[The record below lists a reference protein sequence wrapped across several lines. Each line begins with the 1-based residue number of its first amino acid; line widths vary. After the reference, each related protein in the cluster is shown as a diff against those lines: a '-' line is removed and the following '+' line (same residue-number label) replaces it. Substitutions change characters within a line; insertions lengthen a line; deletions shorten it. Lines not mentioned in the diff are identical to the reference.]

1 MNINLFSK
9 ELKRNRK
16 TLLIWMGISSL
27 FTIVVTAFYPTISSM
42 GEGLNMIMST
52 LPPQIT
58 KAMGMDISTWSSIM
72 GFYSTY
78 YKIYIIILISIFTTY
93 TATQIISKEERESTS
108 EFLLTKPIS
117 RKSVFTTKILAL
129 ASLSMIIFLTQVAV
143 AYVGVILFSQKP
155 VLWSLF
161 FRLHLEGVLLMGIFT
176 GFGLVVSQFTNPKRS
191 LIGLVIGLTFGTNLL
206 SALSKLTP
214 STEWLGYISP
224 FNYLELSASNPEET
238 INLIIAAIFFIIIV
252 LTVVVAGKKFIL
264 RDIGT

>member
-1 MNINLFSK
+1 MNRNLFSK

-16 TLLIWMGISSL
+16 TLFIWMVISSL

-42 GEGLNMIMST
+42 GEGLNMIMAT

-58 KAMGMDISTWSSIM
+58 KAMGMDISTWSNIM

-78 YKIYIIILISIFTTY
+78 YKVYIIILISIFTTY

-117 RKSVFTTKILAL
+117 RRSVFTTKILAL
-129 ASLSMIIFLTQVAV
+129 ASLSMIIFLVQVLIAS
-143 AYVGVILFSQKP
+143 VGVILFSQKP
-155 VLWSLF
+155 VQWGLF
-161 FRLHLEGVLLMGIFT
+161 MRLHLEGVLLMGLFT
-176 GFGLVVSQFTNPKRS
+176 GIGLVVSQFVNPKRS

-224 FNYLELSASNPEET
+224 FNYLELTASNPEESL
-238 INLIIAAIFFIIIV
+238 NL
-252 LTVVVAGKKFIL
+252 VVAGVFCVIIFATVFVAAKKFL
-264 RDIGT
+264 SRDIGT